1 MNYPE
6 YINRVCGHVVTGN
19 LNIIKHN
26 GLKDTISKGPLFKEP
41 RSINFDDNLVS
52 VIKNVK
58 DFLPIWCNKENVAQD
73 CISAWFQ
80 EFVAIVT
87 EETDNLK
94 NKYVNDLRRSSIFN
108 NSNASRELK
117 YLHEHFIFCPID
129 KATKNVAII
138 CKKYYIDNILEEC
151 KNNTGINISNLN
163 VEIINKNVTKFCKSV
178 LNFDT
183 DPEISSIPHMVAS
196 PKFHKP
202 ILKMRYIVS
211 YAKCSIKLLAKY
223 LTQGL
228 KAIYKEIVSYCK
240 CNMLFKVT
248 GVKRNWIILN
258 NNPIL
263 EGLNYINE
271 HSIARNVE
279 TYDFSTLYTNL
290 KHDDIKLALRE
301 TIKLAFRRKKSKI
314 ISIYKKGFSWVSK
327 PRNDTFVF
335 DEHMLIQ
342 AVDFVIDNCYF
353 TIGNMVFKQTVG
365 VPIGIDC
372 GPYIA
377 NLTLFYYENRFLET
391 TYKSKYI
398 VAKKLTYTYRLID
411 DITTLNS
418 DGYFKEYF
426 KEIYPPSLELNKE
439 NIGDLQANVLD
450 LDINILDNNKF
461 SCKLFDKR
469 DNFNFKIVQFQPI
482 HNNQAS
488 AISYGVFNSQII
500 RFSRICSD
508 IKHFKERVL
517 NMFNELCR
525 LGYKDKR
532 LIYNYNKIVRKHDLC
547 WKYGI
552 SYSILLIS
560 CFNITLALH
569 QIEFCIHG

>member
-1 MNYPE
+1 
-6 YINRVCGHVVTGN
+6 
-19 LNIIKHN
+19 
-26 GLKDTISKGPLFKEP
+26 
-41 RSINFDDNLVS
+41 
-52 VIKNVK
+52 
-58 DFLPIWCNKENVAQD
+58 
-73 CISAWFQ
+73 
-80 EFVAIVT
+80 
-87 EETDNLK
+87 
-94 NKYVNDLRRSSIFN
+94 
-108 NSNASRELK
+108 
-117 YLHEHFIFCPID
+117 
-129 KATKNVAII
+129 
-138 CKKYYIDNILEEC
+138 
-151 KNNTGINISNLN
+151 
-163 VEIINKNVTKFCKSV
+163 
-178 LNFDT
+178 
-183 DPEISSIPHMVAS
+183 
-196 PKFHKP
+196 
-202 ILKMRYIVS
+202 
-211 YAKCSIKLLAKY
+211 
-223 LTQGL
+223 
-228 KAIYKEIVSYCK
+228 
-240 CNMLFKVT
+240 
-248 GVKRNWIILN
+248 
-258 NNPIL
+258 
-263 EGLNYINE
+263 
-271 HSIARNVE
+271 
-279 TYDFSTLYTNL
+279 
-290 KHDDIKLALRE
+290 
-301 TIKLAFRRKKSKI
+301 
-314 ISIYKKGFSWVSK
+314 
-327 PRNDTFVF
+327 
-335 DEHMLIQ
+335 MLIQ

-439 NIGDLQANVLD
+439 NVGDLQANVLD

-517 NMFNELCR
+517 NMFNELCS

-552 SYSILLIS
+552 ECKNILQTSII
-560 CFNITLALH
+560 
-569 QIEFCIHG
+569 Q